1 MMVKLSYCDMVKSEL
16 PEGLHNYLTNDP
28 EPILRFAEIEE
39 SVDNTDSQLIID
51 RINSKASTQVM
62 KALLTSKEICN
73 SGDFLMMI
81 FCESLIYQGAKSMQH
96 ITIYLE
102 RYMDILTG
110 IAPNKILNFEAPL
123 IFGM

>member
-1 MMVKLSYCDMVKSEL
+1 MVKLSYCDMVKSEL

-110 IAPNKILNFEAPL
+110 IAPNKILNSL
-123 IFGM
+123 VNV